1 MKKDI
6 KIPVVEN
13 VYMAVM
19 QEWNDD
25 FMEKTWY
32 AYLINDSD
40 DKLETVIVVS
50 NATGVIDGEER
61 KTSMMRHVF
70 TEVPANSAIKIEMLE
85 ETVLQLHNSFMVTFF
100 KNNML
105 FDKNY
110 VFIAGT
116 INEEDTVELPVIAKD
131 GILVK

>member
-61 KTSMMRHVF
+61 KTSMMRHAF
-70 TEVPANSAIKIEMLE
+70 MEVPANSAIKVEMLE

>member
-1 MKKDI
+1 
-6 KIPVVEN
+6 
-13 VYMAVM
+13 
-19 QEWNDD
+19 
-25 FMEKTWY
+25 KTWY

-61 KTSMMRHVF
+61 KTSMMRHAF
-70 TEVPANSAIKIEMLE
+70 MEVPANSAIKVEMLE

-131 GILVK
+131 GI

>member
-32 AYLINDSD
+32 AYLINDSN

-61 KTSMMRHVF
+61 KTSMMRHAF
-70 TEVPANSAIKIEMLE
+70 MEVPANSAIKVEMLE

>member
-61 KTSMMRHVF
+61 KTSMMRHAF
-70 TEVPANSAIKIEMLE
+70 MEVPANSAIKVEMLE

-116 INEEDTVELPVIAKD
+116 INEEDTVELPVIAKN

>member
-25 FMEKTWY
+25 FMKKIWY

-50 NATGVIDGEER
+50 NATGVINGEER
-61 KTSMMRHVF
+61 KTSMMRHAF

>member
-32 AYLINDSD
+32 AYLINDSY

-50 NATGVIDGEER
+50 NATGVINGEER
-61 KTSMMRHVF
+61 KTSMMRHIF

-105 FDKNY
+105 FDRNY

>member
-61 KTSMMRHVF
+61 KTSMMRHAF
-70 TEVPANSAIKIEMLE
+70 MEVPANSAVKVELLE

>member
-61 KTSMMRHVF
+61 KTSMMRHAF
-70 TEVPANSAIKIEMLE
+70 MEVPANSAIKVEMLE

-116 INEEDTVELPVIAKD
+116 INEEDTVELPVIAKE

>member
-61 KTSMMRHVF
+61 KTSMMRHAF
-70 TEVPANSAIKIEMLE
+70 MEVPANSAIKVELLE
-85 ETVLQLHNSFMVTFF
+85 ESVLQLHNSFMVTFF
-100 KNNML
+100 RNNML